1 MGRRP
6 RRLPRGRPKPP
17 DSGSPPAV
25 YHLEVG
31 RSFHRARLFNLDRSG
46 LDGVLGPWSAG
57 QVVEIGEREWDPRE
71 STLTILEGRELDPS
85 ELALGQGWNS
95 ATRVSRD
102 VSAEMTAA
110 AAREGS
116 PSPPSNSALAE
127 DERLRAFGAGF
138 ALGILAE
145 QLRVTTGWNAY

>member
-1 MGRRP
+1 M
-6 RRLPRGRPKPP
+6 
-17 DSGSPPAV
+17 

-31 RSFHRARLFNLDRSG
+31 RSFHRARLFHLERTELN
-46 LDGVLGPWSAG
+46 GVLGPWSAG
-57 QVVEIGEREWDPRE
+57 STVEIGERAWEPAK

-95 ATRVSRD
+95 AMRVSRD

-110 AAREGS
+110 AVQEASR
-116 PSPPSNSALAE
+116 PAPSNSSLAE

-138 ALGILAE
+138 ALGVLAE
-145 QLRVTTGWNAY
+145 RLKATPRWDA